1 MFRAPVVLRG
11 RPSGAVLAR
20 TRLDTVTHLG
30 VVVVV
35 VTLLVRIIG
44 LFLLGGSLR
53 DGLREIASRGAPAD
67 GITRVAARRR
77 TETGT
82 PRCTFL
88 PFFEA

>member
-20 TRLDTVTHLG
+20 VRLDTGTHLG
-30 VVVVV
+30 IVVIIIA
-35 VTLLVRIIG
+35 LLVRVVG
-44 LFLLGGSLR
+44 FLLLGGSLR